1 MYVHPRSAFFRLEPL
16 LPRQI
21 CRENRKHVAGG
32 TVRANLLDALVSRCA
47 VHHLASG
54 VVGQGPHAD
63 LVRCPHAST
72 VRPFLSRGAADRS
85 MSAWRRARLRGSGVS
100 NSMSGRAAMGRST
113 ATSPIARW
121 QCRRSA
127 QHGIAGPHVKNET
140 AEPWGRA
147 GGLAHFWIGTGNSG
161 DGVAL
166 IQYPLF
172 TGDDAQL
179 ATALKDNSGQS
190 DP

>member
-72 VRPFLSRGAADRS
+72 VRPFLSHWGRRS
-85 MSAWRRARLRGSGVS
+85 VNAERRARLRGPGVS

-147 GGLAHFWIGTGNSG
+147 GGLAHFWIGTGFRGMGS
-161 DGVAL
+161 VL
-166 IQYPLF
+166 ICYRQF
-172 TGDDAQL
+172 
-179 ATALKDNSGQS
+179 
-190 DP
+190 